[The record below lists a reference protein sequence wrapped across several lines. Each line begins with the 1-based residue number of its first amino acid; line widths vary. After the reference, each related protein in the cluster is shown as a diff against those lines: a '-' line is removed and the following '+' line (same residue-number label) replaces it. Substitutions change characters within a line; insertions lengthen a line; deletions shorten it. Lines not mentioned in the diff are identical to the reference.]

1 MILYRESIVSAYH
14 NYLVNDMLT
23 PGFLVGDPN
32 SQNGFFFLADLVQ
45 PGQTPPRISA
55 RLLDKHGECLVE
67 LNENNIRENPGGCIQ
82 HPVPGGSGV
91 LLPSRIPLLEV
102 NTRRF
107 ANGYLTTIK
116 ATLLDEKGDPRI
128 EPLGESIQV
137 HGEAELNLGSPL
149 PPSM

>member
-1 MILYRESIVSAYH
+1 MIEYRESIVSAYH

-32 SQNGFFFLADLVQ
+32 SQNSFFFLADLVQ

-55 RLLDKHGECLVE
+55 RLLDKQGKCLVE
-67 LNENNIRENPGGCIQ
+67 LNENEIRENPGGCIQ
-82 HPVPGGSGV
+82 RTVPGGSCI
-91 LLPSRIPLLEV
+91 LLPSKATLLET
-102 NTRRF
+102 NTRSF

-116 ATLLDEKGDPRI
+116 ATLLDEKGNPRI
-128 EPLGESIQV
+128 EPLGESVQIQ
-137 HGEAELNLGSPL
+137 GEAELNLGSPL

>member
-1 MILYRESIVSAYH
+1 MIEYRESIVSAYH

-32 SQNGFFFLADLVQ
+32 SQNTFFFLADLVQ

-55 RLLDKHGECLVE
+55 RLLDMDGKCLVE
-67 LNENNIRENPGGCIQ
+67 LNENNIRENPAGCTQ
-82 HPVPGGSGV
+82 QSVPGGSSV
-91 LLPSRIPLLEV
+91 LLPSRIPLLEI

-116 ATLLDEKGDPRI
+116 AALLDEKGDPRI
-128 EPLGESIQV
+128 EPLGESIKV
-137 HGEAELNLGSPL
+137 HGEAELNLVSPFS
-149 PPSM
+149 PPT